1 MAETK
6 RASADQPIT
15 RHPLF
20 PAIAALW
27 LGALFGLGSLA
38 IGPAVI
44 ERIVLATG
52 IDKVIPMAAPPLGTT
67 TRILLALVL
76 TALGAGVG
84 VLVARRIAARADA
97 AAPQAEATPFDASE
111 TAVDAPA
118 ASTDAPRRRRGLTA
132 KVDDTAPVFSEH
144 APLPGHDP
152 QILNVAEFDLDGF
165 EDAVEEDTT
174 PAPSPFRPRIVTP
187 LVSEDTEAALPA
199 WLDAESAWREPQVA
213 SIPGAYETPAPAGAQ
228 VFRSVL
234 DEATQA
240 QQAEPEDAAFTAGP
254 SSLFEAYSRELAP
267 HAEAHDAGHD
277 DAADAFAAPTATFTA
292 APESTDEQTEPGFRL
307 LPRLPHGDWNAQ
319 LPEEPAA
326 QEFVSEPAPEPAFE
340 HAPVFEAQVWPE
352 THYEDAAPQSFV
364 ETTADDFAPEH
375 APEPVAEH
383 VVEPEPAPFAA
394 PLVAHEDAAPHEAS
408 SAAQRIAEADL
419 DYLSPVELLERLA
432 LAMAARREAA
442 RIAATAPAPFAAPA
456 PIVDETP
463 PATDEADHVVSTVS
477 TVADFAPPPPAVPI
491 ALRPFAFDH
500 DFDHEDESLGGYVP
514 PRSIGLTTSRD
525 QSPDDRAF
533 DPDAPIDSIPFP
545 RSPFAQAESAFED
558 AFDDSAAASFDDEAE
573 PALEQ
578 GYASLLNLSRGA
590 GARRQVMRFDPI
602 EDEIEAPLAQQDEAE
617 AHHASAILPQE
628 TTEVSPFTRPVLAP
642 APEPQAAHHDAEE
655 ADDAGQRPFDAPG
668 RGEADQTERALRAA
682 LATLQRM
689 SGAA

>member
-76 TALGAGVG
+76 TALGAGIG

-97 AAPQAEATPFDASE
+97 AAPQGEATPLDASE
-111 TAVDAPA
+111 TAADAPA

-132 KVDDTAPVFSEH
+132 KIDDTTPVFSEH

-165 EDAVEEDTT
+165 EDAFEDASQEGAT

-240 QQAEPEDAAFTAGP
+240 QQAEPEDAAPPAGP
-254 SSLFEAYSRELAP
+254 SSLFETYSRELAP
-267 HAEAHDAGHD
+267 HAETHDAGHN
-277 DAADAFAAPTATFTA
+277 DAFAAPAATFTE
-292 APESTDEQTEPGFRL
+292 APASTDEQTEPGFRL
-307 LPRLPHGDWNAQ
+307 LPRLPQGDWNAE

-326 QEFVSEPAPEPAFE
+326 QEFAPEPAPEPSFE
-340 HAPVFEAQVWPE
+340 PTPVFEAEVWPE

-364 ETTADDFAPEH
+364 ETAADDFAPEH

-383 VVEPEPAPFAA
+383 AVEPEPAPAPFAA
-394 PLVAHEDAAPHEAS
+394 PPVAHEDAAPHEVS

-456 PIVDETP
+456 PFVDEAP
-463 PATDEADHVVSTVS
+463 AATDEAEHVVS

-500 DFDHEDESLGGYVP
+500 DFDHDDESVGGYAP

-545 RSPFAQAESAFED
+545 RSPFAQAEP

-602 EDEIEAPLAQQDEAE
+602 EDEAEAPLAHHDDAD
-617 AHHASAILPQE
+617 AHEASAILPRE
-628 TTEVSPFTRPVLAP
+628 TTEASPFTRPVLAP
-642 APEPQAAHHDAEE
+642 APELHDDDT
-655 ADDAGQRPFDAPG
+655 DDASQRPFDAPG

>member
-1 MAETK
+1 VAETK

-76 TALGAGVG
+76 TALGAGIG
-84 VLVARRIAARADA
+84 VVIARRIAARADA
-97 AAPQAEATPFDASE
+97 PHSEATPLDASE
-111 TAVDAPA
+111 TAADAPA
-118 ASTDAPRRRRGLTA
+118 ASADAPRRRRGLTA

-165 EDAVEEDTT
+165 EDAFEAASQDTAHDTAT
-174 PAPSPFRPRIVTP
+174 PAPAPFRPRIVTP

-199 WLDAESAWREPQVA
+199 WLDAESAWREPPVA
-213 SIPGAYETPAPAGAQ
+213 SIPGAYETPAPVGAQ

-234 DEATQA
+234 DEAM
-240 QQAEPEDAAFTAGP
+240 QAEPEDAVPATGP
-254 SSLFEAYSRELAP
+254 SSLFETYSRELAP
-267 HAEAHDAGHD
+267 HAQTHDAGHD
-277 DAADAFAAPTATFTA
+277 DAADAFTAPAATFTA
-292 APESTDEQTEPGFRL
+292 APASTCEQTEEPGFRL

-319 LPEEPAA
+319 LPDEPAA
-326 QEFVSEPAPEPAFE
+326 QEFVSEPAFEPS
-340 HAPVFEAQVWPE
+340 PVFEAQVWPE
-352 THYEDAAPQSFV
+352 THDKDEDPAPQPFV
-364 ETTADDFAPEH
+364 ETTADDFAPDH
-375 APEPVAEH
+375 ASEPLAEQ
-383 VVEPEPAPFAA
+383 VVEPEPAPFSA

-442 RIAATAPAPFAAPA
+442 RIAATAPAPFAAPVSM
-456 PIVDETP
+456 VDEVSA
-463 PATDEADHVVSTVS
+463 ATDEAEHVVS

-500 DFDHEDESLGGYVP
+500 DFDQDDESLGGYVP
-514 PRSIGLTTSRD
+514 PRSIGLAASRD

-533 DPDAPIDSIPFP
+533 DPDASIDSIPFP
-545 RSPFAQAESAFED
+545 RSPFAQAEPAFAQ
-558 AFDDSAAASFDDEAE
+558 AFDDSAIGGFDDEAE
-573 PALEQ
+573 PALAQ

-590 GARRQVMRFDPI
+590 GARRHVVRFDPI
-602 EDEIEAPLAQQDEAE
+602 EEEDEVE
-617 AHHASAILPQE
+617 ASATQQEEADAHETSVILPRE
-628 TTEVSPFTRPVLAP
+628 TNEASPFTRPVLAP
-642 APEPQAAHHDAEE
+642 APELHDDET
-655 ADDAGQRPFDAPG
+655 DDAAQRPFDAPG